1 MDNTGRWFGKDACRK
16 SILERSLYGF
26 KSAKDEFQ
34 NQPEDF
40 MHHLVFLIYPTDLDM
55 WMKPMVRPEDGFN
68 YYVYVLIYVNDVM
81 VIHNDAKNLPRR
93 IDK

>member
-1 MDNTGRWFGKDACRK
+1 
-16 SILERSLYGF
+16 
-26 KSAKDEFQ
+26 
-34 NQPEDF
+34 

-68 YYVYVLIYVNDVM
+68 YFLYVLIYVNDVM